1 MKEIKNETIYTPDNI
16 KKFLEV
22 YYFEKVKVPR
32 ILINILIVLVIIY
45 FFTKDNRVLLDYT
58 TFIFC
63 LFGIIELNTTM
74 LPKLNYHKLEKAKDT
89 VLNTKIEYLFKKN
102 NFKLSTNKDEYIDY
116 TSLYKVLETKE
127 CYYLYI
133 NSSRAFIVDKK
144 DMSDKDITS
153 LTTIFKEKV
162 PRYKEK

>member
-1 MKEIKNETIYTPDNI
+1 MKEIKNETIYTSDNV

-22 YYFEKVKVPR
+22 YYFERVKIPR
-32 ILINILIVLVIIY
+32 LIINLLILLAVIY
-45 FFTKDNRVLLDYT
+45 FFTKENKEILDYT

-63 LFGIIELNTTM
+63 LFGIVELNTTM
-74 LPKLNYHKLEKAKDT
+74 LPRLNYHKLKKSKDS

-127 CYYLYI
+127 YYYLYI

-144 DMSDKDITS
+144 DMSDKDINA